1 MGLQITA
8 ERMALLTSA
17 DESRPFF
24 LIEDLYDEAG
34 EPMGTRV
41 TLIVRVNYPA
51 GEPAEP
57 VI

>member
-1 MGLQITA
+1 
-8 ERMALLTSA
+8 LTGA

-24 LIEDLYDEAG
+24 LIEDLYDEQG
-34 EPMGTRV
+34 EPAGTRV
-41 TLIVRVNYPA
+41 TLIVRVNYPT